1 MQAIRLKTE
10 YLTNPIGIDYASPR
24 LFWNCIDG
32 SRQTAYELNI
42 KNEDN
47 LIIYESKKVLTNKM
61 YFDCPIKLEYKQRYT
76 WSIRLYDEKDNVGKY
91 SSAYFELG
99 LKPNERWQA
108 NWITG
113 NYFVNPFKRYKVD
126 YLKKEFVSK
135 RIKKARLYITACGLY
150 YASINNQKVGDGVLT
165 PGISDYRKRVQY
177 QTYDVTDLIKEGNN
191 TINVELT
198 DGWYR
203 GCCGAWGIRNQ
214 YGFQT
219 KMLAI
224 LELTDISN
232 VVTKIITDDSWSWSN
247 DGEIICADNKDG
259 EIVDA
264 RLMPTYSKNAR
275 ITNHNVIPTCS
286 NNTLI
291 SEHECFKP
299 ELIIT
304 PSGKKVLDFK
314 QNFAGYISFKIKA
327 KQGEKITLLFGEL
340 LNNDK
345 EFSQDNIQLKMKN
358 KVTPLQKIEYTC
370 KEGINEYKT
379 KFAIFGY
386 QYVLVE
392 TNIDFNPD
400 DFIGIALYT
409 DMEEVGTF
417 ESSNELL
424 NQFVR
429 NVIWSTK
436 SNSADL
442 PTDCPT
448 RERHG
453 WTGDAQIFANTFLYL
468 FDANAFEQKYL
479 NDIYDFQKPNGKLPH
494 IAPIGG
500 SDFYMD
506 GMNGSTGWADAGII
520 IPYTLYKRYQD
531 ERILRKY
538 LKGMEKYIEFMKTR
552 CGQFYITAKPS
563 HLHGEERRYLVNS
576 GQSYGEWAEPSDVHK
591 MTWVDCAIPHPE
603 SSTAYTIYM
612 LDLMSEIEEILGYRD
627 KAKEYKDFSNK
638 CRKSYQA
645 LIEKNNEYSLDTNR
659 QANLVR
665 PLALNL
671 LNNKQEE
678 FAKQRLIKALDNY
691 DWRIGTGFLS
701 TPLILDVLSKID
713 KEYAYRLLENTKC
726 PGWLNMAKNSTTIW
740 EAWEGKD
747 TSNGGIAS
755 LNHYSKGAMCAWLF
769 NSMCGINVE
778 KDNHFVIKPLPGGS
792 FTYSKASYMSIYG
805 EVISEWKKTSKGYEY
820 NISIPVNTWATIVLP
835 NGKTYNQNLRSKHY
849 ES

>member
-1 MQAIRLKTE
+1 MFENSIWITYPERRSSVTFKKTFRF
-10 YLTNPIGIDYASPR
+10 SK
-24 LFWNCIDG
+24 
-32 SRQTAYELNI
+32 NI
-42 KNEDN
+42 KSAKISITSMGWYHCFAN
-47 LIIYESKKVLTNKM
+47 NK
-61 YFDCPIKLEYKQRYT
+61 
-76 WSIRLYDEKDNVGKY
+76 RLDRDVFSPGWTQYD
-91 SSAYFELG
+91 
-99 LKPNERWQA
+99 
-108 NWITG
+108 
-113 NYFVNPFKRYKVD
+113 
-126 YLKKEFVSK
+126 
-135 RIKKARLYITACGLY
+135 
-150 YASINNQKVGDGVLT
+150 
-165 PGISDYRKRVQY
+165 KRVQY

-232 VVTKIITDDSWSWSN
+232 VVTKIITDDSWLWSN

-370 KEGINEYKT
+370 KEGVNEYKT

-479 NDIYDFQKPNGKLPH
+479 NDISKNIDC
-494 IAPIGG
+494 
-500 SDFYMD
+500 
-506 GMNGSTGWADAGII
+506 II
-520 IPYTLYKRYQD
+520 
-531 ERILRKY
+531 
-538 LKGMEKYIEFMKTR
+538 
-552 CGQFYITAKPS
+552 
-563 HLHGEERRYLVNS
+563 
-576 GQSYGEWAEPSDVHK
+576 HK
-591 MTWVDCAIPHPE
+591 
-603 SSTAYTIYM
+603 TIY
-612 LDLMSEIEEILGYRD
+612 
-627 KAKEYKDFSNK
+627 
-638 CRKSYQA
+638 
-645 LIEKNNEYSLDTNR
+645 
-659 QANLVR
+659 
-665 PLALNL
+665 
-671 LNNKQEE
+671 
-678 FAKQRLIKALDNY
+678 
-691 DWRIGTGFLS
+691 
-701 TPLILDVLSKID
+701 SKKKISVFIIS
-713 KEYAYRLLENTKC
+713 
-726 PGWLNMAKNSTTIW
+726 GV
-740 EAWEGKD
+740 
-747 TSNGGIAS
+747 
-755 LNHYSKGAMCAWLF
+755 MC
-769 NSMCGINVE
+769 I
-778 KDNHFVIKPLPGGS
+778 
-792 FTYSKASYMSIYG
+792 
-805 EVISEWKKTSKGYEY
+805 
-820 NISIPVNTWATIVLP
+820 
-835 NGKTYNQNLRSKHY
+835 
-849 ES
+849 